1 MGSVAMCEDVG
12 QNSTWLNSLMRKVG
26 ENLGKDFNDA
36 RYELS
41 DPDESFFISSMFFVN
56 ITANAS
62 NGGTSKKR
70 IASVVVKR
78 PPSQPTMRQMMN
90 SDAQFHNEILF
101 YRRYA
106 VGHDDLPKC
115 IYADE
120 KPPTESVVVLHNI
133 GQQGFKLC
141 QWKYRAPLE
150 YTVAAIQ
157 EIARFHA
164 NGYVMKERNRDEF
177 FDFVRSIQETRFES
191 NPENIIKVVINA
203 SMNRG
208 VDYLREHGHGG
219 EFYDKLRSKFE
230 NGYRTVVLEI
240 VKPEEPLATLC
251 HGDFTLNNT
260 FFKREDGQL
269 KVMFIDF
276 ALIRYGSPIVDL
288 STFLSLHCAEELDKD
303 MIDNALKVYHDSLRQ
318 CLAENGIEDCERFSY
333 EAVHDDY
340 KRKGIFGYIIAS
352 FFLAMLMGKCEMTTE
367 EMVALDIEEQAKLIQ
382 EVGGDEISE
391 ILGNMLLKLKEFGCL
406 DDIV

>member
-1 MGSVAMCEDVG
+1 MGNIAMCEDAG
-12 QNSTWLNSLMRKVG
+12 HNSSWLNSLMRKVG
-26 ENLGKDFNDA
+26 ENLGKDFNDV
-36 RYELS
+36 RYELAE
-41 DPDESFFISSMFFVN
+41 PDESFFISSMFFVN

-62 NGGTSKKR
+62 NGDTSKKR
-70 IASVVVKR
+70 TASVVVKR
-78 PPSQPTMRQMMN
+78 PPSEPTMREMMN

-106 VGHDDLPKC
+106 VGHDDLPQC

-120 KPPTESVVVLHNI
+120 KPPSESVLVLHNI
-133 GQQGFKLC
+133 GQQGFKLS

-150 YTVAAIQ
+150 YTMAAIR
-157 EIARFHA
+157 EIARFHTK
-164 NGYVMKERNRDEF
+164 GYVMKERNSDEF
-177 FDFVRSIQETRFES
+177 FDFVRTIQETRFDT
-191 NPENIIKVVINA
+191 NPENLLKMVINTA
-203 SMNRG
+203 MNRA
-208 VDYLREHGHGG
+208 VDYLRDHGHRG

-230 NGYRTVVLEI
+230 HGYETVALEI

-260 FFKREDGQL
+260 FFKREDDQL
-269 KVMFIDF
+269 KVMLIDF
-276 ALIRYGSPIVDL
+276 ALVRYGSPIIDL

-303 MIDNALKVYHDSLRQ
+303 MIDNALKVYHDSLKQ
-318 CLAENGIEDCERFSY
+318 CLAENDIEDCERFSY
-333 EAVHDDY
+333 EALHEDY

-352 FFLAMLMGKCEMTTE
+352 FFLAMLMGKCETTTE
-367 EMVALDIEEQAKLIQ
+367 EMVALGIEEQAKLIY

>member
-1 MGSVAMCEDVG
+1 MGTIAMCEDVG
-12 QNSTWLNSLMRKVG
+12 HNSTWLNCLMRKVG
-26 ENLGKDFNDA
+26 ENLGKDFNDL
-36 RYELS
+36 RYELAE
-41 DPDESFFISSMFFVN
+41 PDESFFISSMFFVN

-62 NGGTSKKR
+62 NGDTNKKR
-70 IASVVVKR
+70 TASVVVKR
-78 PPSQPTMRQMMN
+78 PPSQPFMREMMN
-90 SDAQFHNEILF
+90 TDAQFHNEILF

-106 VGHDDLPKC
+106 GGHDDLPQC

-120 KPPTESVVVLHNI
+120 KPPEESVLVLQNI

-150 YTVAAIQ
+150 YTVAAIR
-157 EIARFHA
+157 EIARFHTK
-164 NGYVMKERNRDEF
+164 GYVMKERNRDEF
-177 FDFVRSIQETRFES
+177 FDFVRTIQEVRFES
-191 NPENIIKVVINA
+191 DLENIMKMVINS

-208 VDYLREHGHGG
+208 VDYLRDHGHGG

-230 NGYRTVVLEI
+230 NGYQTVMLEV

-260 FFKREDGQL
+260 FFKREDGEL

-276 ALIRYGSPIVDL
+276 AMIRYGSPVIDL

-303 MIDNALKVYHDSLRQ
+303 MIDKALKVYHDSLKQ

-333 EAVHDDY
+333 EAVHEDY
-340 KRKGIFGYIIAS
+340 KRKGIFGYVIAS
-352 FFLAMLMGKCEMTTE
+352 FFLAMLMGKCEISTE
-367 EMVALDIEEQAKLIQ
+367 ELAALDMEEQARLIR
-382 EVGGDEISE
+382 ESGGDEISE

-406 DDIV
+406 DEIV